1 MTAAFTIGKYEI
13 QGRIGEGG
21 VALVYQAYDP
31 VIQRTVAL
39 KALSKG
45 LLGPAERD
53 FILERFRREAQ
64 SAGRLVHPNIVA
76 VFEYGEDE
84 EFAFIA
90 MEFVIGESLE
100 RHLQRNPRPDPI
112 WIREFAAQ
120 LFDALEY
127 SHSHGV
133 VHRDIKPANIMVMK
147 DGRIKV
153 SDFGIARIETSA
165 TTQGSEWVGTPNYMA
180 PEQFQGQVA
189 DHRSDIYAAG
199 VVIYELLAGRRP
211 FQGDTAE
218 VMRQA
223 VQVMPQAPSELNPEL
238 PSAADDVV
246 LKALAKRPAERWQS
260 AHEFALAF
268 EQALE
273 QRPSLDLDLSSGQRP
288 PSQAPQPP
296 SGLMTLARRLGV
308 VREAGPT
315 DIRPPAS
322 GDDAASKP
330 RILFV
335 DDEER
340 ILTALKALFRSGY
353 HVFTATSGSQA
364 LEFLRRFP
372 IHVVVSDQRMPGMT
386 GVDLLREVKDLSP
399 GTVRMLLTG
408 YSDLAAIVGSIN
420 EGEVYRFV
428 SKPWNNQEIINIV
441 AEAAAIGV
449 ALADTRTARGL
460 VSRTEANILVLDDA
474 QELYRA
480 ARELLADICPV
491 AYARNLEEALQV
503 MQEVEVAVLV
513 ADLDMPGVDMASFL
527 KVLKS
532 EHPEILSIVI
542 TRASDSESI
551 IELINQAQM
560 FRFLNKPVNLT
571 LMKGHA
577 LAALSRYQAFKSAPQ
592 LLQQQQVQKPPKARS
607 AGLAGT
613 VLEGLKA
620 LRSRVGLQQGQ
631 P

>member
-1 MTAAFTIGKYEI
+1 MTASFTIGKYEV

-21 VALVYQAYDP
+21 VAIVYQGYDP

-39 KALSKG
+39 KALSRS

-53 FILERFRREAQ
+53 FILQRFRREAQ

-90 MEFVIGESLE
+90 MEFVIGETLE
-100 RHLQRNPRPDPI
+100 RHLQHNPRPDPI

-120 LFDALEY
+120 LLDALEY

-147 DGRIKV
+147 EGRIKV

-180 PEQFQGQVA
+180 PEQFQGQPA

-199 VVIYELLAGRRP
+199 VIIYELLAGRRP

-223 VQVMPQAPSELNPEL
+223 VQVMPRPPSEINPEV

-260 AHEFALAF
+260 AHEFAVAF

-273 QRPSLDLDLSSGQRP
+273 QRPSLDLDLSSGQR
-288 PSQAPQPP
+288 SGVQSQPP

-308 VREAGPT
+308 VRTPGPT
-315 DIRPPAS
+315 DIRPPA
-322 GDDAASKP
+322 GGEETASKP

-340 ILTALKALFRSGY
+340 ILTALKSLFRSGY

-364 LEFLRRFP
+364 MEFVRRFP

-386 GVDLLREVKDLSP
+386 GVELLREVKEISP

-428 SKPWNNQEIINIV
+428 SKPWNNQEITTIL

-449 ALADTRTARGL
+449 ALAETRSTQGL
-460 VSRTEANILVLDDA
+460 VSRTEATVLVLDDA

-491 AYARNLEEALQV
+491 AYARTLDEALHV

-527 KVLKS
+527 KLLKS

-542 TRASDSESI
+542 TQASDSESI
-551 IELINQAQM
+551 IELINQAQI
-560 FRFLNKPVNLT
+560 FRFLNKPVNLA

-577 LAALSRYQAFKSAPQ
+577 LVALSRYQAFKTDPQ
-592 LLQQQQVQKPPKARS
+592 LLQQQHVQDSPKARS
-607 AGLAGT
+607 GGLAGT
-613 VLEGLKA
+613 VLDGLKA
-620 LRSRVGLQQGQ
+620 LRSRVGLHQEQ

>member
-1 MTAAFTIGKYEI
+1 MSATLTIGKYEI

-21 VALVYQAYDP
+21 VAVVYQAYDP

-39 KALSKG
+39 KAVNKG
-45 LLGPAERD
+45 LLAPSERD

-64 SAGRLVHPNIVA
+64 AAGRLVHPSIVA
-76 VFEYGEDE
+76 VFEYGEDA

-90 MEFVIGESLE
+90 MEFVVGETLDHYLE
-100 RHLQRNPRPDPI
+100 RNPRPDPI
-112 WIREFAAQ
+112 WVREFAAQ
-120 LFDALEY
+120 LLDALEY

-147 DGRIKV
+147 EGRIKI

-165 TTQGSEWVGTPNYMA
+165 ITQGSEWVGTPNYMS

-199 VVIYELLAGRRP
+199 VIIYELLAGRRP
-211 FQGDTAE
+211 FLGDTAE
-218 VMRQA
+218 IMRQV
-223 VQVMPQAPSELNPEL
+223 VQVMPHRPSEHNADIPG
-238 PSAADDVV
+238 AADEVV
-246 LKALAKRPAERWQS
+246 LKALAKRPGDRWQS
-260 AHEFALAF
+260 AHEFAMAF
-268 EQALE
+268 ERALE
-273 QRPSLDLDLSSGQRP
+273 QRPSLDFDLSSGVHRREP
-288 PSQAPQPP
+288 VKPP

-308 VREAGPT
+308 VRTPGST
-315 DIRPPAS
+315 DIRTPA
-322 GDDAASKP
+322 GGEGAGSKP

-340 ILTALKALFRSGY
+340 ILTALKSLFRSGY
-353 HVFTATSGSQA
+353 HVFTATSGTQA
-364 LEFLRRFP
+364 LEFVRRFP

-386 GVDLLREVKDLSP
+386 GVELLRQVKELSP

-428 SKPWNNQEIINIV
+428 SKPWNNQEILVTV

-449 ALADTRTARGL
+449 ALAETRSAKGR
-460 VSRTEANILVLDDA
+460 VARTEAAILVLDKG

-480 ARELLADICPV
+480 ARELLADVCPV
-491 AYARNLEEALQV
+491 AYARSLDEAVQV
-503 MQEVEVAVLV
+503 MRDVEVAVLV
-513 ADLDMPGVDMASFL
+513 VDLDMPGEDMPAFL
-527 KVLKS
+527 KLLKA
-532 EHPEILSIVI
+532 EHPEILSIVM
-542 TRASDSESI
+542 TSASDSEAI

-560 FRFLNKPVNLT
+560 FRFLNKPVNLS

-577 LAALSRYQAFKSAPQ
+577 LAALGRYQAFKSAPQ
-592 LLQQQQVQKPPKARS
+592 LLQQQRVQESAKAG
-607 AGLAGT
+607 AGGLAGT
-613 VLEGLKA
+613 VREGLKA
-620 LRSRVGLQQGQ
+620 LRSRVGVPQEQR
-631 P
+631 